1 MRKNKKIKK
10 TYSFNSYL
18 LTIIITICI
27 MILIFNDFG
36 LIKYFKLKKEHTL
49 LDYQLSQ
56 LLAHQEELRLD
67 INKLQYDQ
75 GYIEKIAR
83 EKFMMV
89 KPGEKIYKV
98 EDDKI
103 ISEN

>member
-1 MRKNKKIKK
+1 MHKNKKIKK

-18 LTIIITICI
+18 ITIIATICI

-36 LIKYFKLKKEHTL
+36 LIRYFKLKKEHTL
-49 LDYQLSQ
+49 LDQELSQ
-56 LLAHQEELRLD
+56 LLAQQQELRLEID
-67 INKLQYDQ
+67 KLQYDQ
-75 GYIEKIAR
+75 NYIEKIAR
-83 EKFMMV
+83 EKFLMV

-103 ISEN
+103 IREN

>member
-10 TYSFNSYL
+10 TYSFNSYIF
-18 LTIIITICI
+18 TIIATICI

-36 LIKYFKLKKEHTL
+36 LITYFKYKKQHSL
-49 LDYQLSQ
+49 LTQELQQ
-56 LLAHQEELRLD
+56 LLAQQDTLRVEID
-67 INKLQYDQ
+67 QLQYSQD
-75 GYIEKIAR
+75 YIEKIAR

-98 EDDKI
+98 EDIKTVRGQ
-103 ISEN
+103 

>member
-18 LTIIITICI
+18 FTIIATICI

-36 LIKYFKLKKEHTL
+36 LIRYFKLKKEHTL
-49 LDYQLSQ
+49 LDQELSQ
-56 LLAHQEELRLD
+56 LLAQQQELRLELD
-67 INKLQYDQ
+67 RLQYDQ
-75 GYIEKIAR
+75 DYIEKIAR
-83 EKFMMV
+83 EKFLMV

-103 ISEN
+103 IREN